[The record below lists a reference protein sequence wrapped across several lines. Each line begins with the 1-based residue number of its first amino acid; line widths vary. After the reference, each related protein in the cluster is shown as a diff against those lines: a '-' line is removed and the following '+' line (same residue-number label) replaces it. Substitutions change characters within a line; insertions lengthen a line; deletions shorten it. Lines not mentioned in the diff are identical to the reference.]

1 MFPSELPPPTLLFDL
16 DGTLIHSAPDLRV
29 AVNKVLA
36 EHDRRAL
43 SDEEIMRMV
52 GNGARKLMERAW
64 DATGAPA
71 GDTLDALLD
80 RFMHHYMEAPAD
92 LTRPFE
98 GVVETLEA
106 LRTAGCRM
114 AVVTNKPQAPTEQA
128 MDALDLTRHF
138 DAIVGGGATPELK
151 PHPAPLQEALDR
163 MGVTAAEAI
172 MVGDSPNDT
181 EAAQALG
188 LPSVCVTFGYRRCSL
203 DELGADLLIE
213 RFADLPEALA
223 RLVERRAAIS

>member
-1 MFPSELPPPTLLFDL
+1 MLPTEKVPLTLLFDL
-16 DGTLIHSAPDLRV
+16 DGTLVHSAPDLRV

-36 EHDRRAL
+36 EHGRRPL
-43 SDEEIMRMV
+43 SEPEVMGMV

-71 GDTLDALLD
+71 GEALDTLLD
-80 RFMHHYMEAPAD
+80 RFMHHYMEAPAA

-98 GVVETLEA
+98 GVVETLET
-106 LRTAGCRM
+106 LRAAGYRM

-128 MDALDLTRHF
+128 MAALDLTRHF
-138 DAIVGGGATPELK
+138 DTIVGGGATPHLK

-163 MGVTAAEAI
+163 MGATAAGAV
-172 MVGDSPNDT
+172 MVGDSQNDT

-188 LPSVCVTFGYRRCSL
+188 VPSVCVTFGYRRCSL
-203 DELGADLLIE
+203 EDLGADLLIE

-223 RLVERRAAIS
+223 RLAERRAAIS